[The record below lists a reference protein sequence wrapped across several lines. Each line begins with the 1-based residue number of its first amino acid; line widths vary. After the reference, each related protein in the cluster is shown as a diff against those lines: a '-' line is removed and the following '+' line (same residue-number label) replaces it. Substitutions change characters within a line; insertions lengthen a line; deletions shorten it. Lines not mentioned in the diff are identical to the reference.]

1 MSRNPK
7 PHRRSAL
14 LSFRFLGTAVI
25 GSIIMAL
32 VATFGPVSAQL
43 AILGTFISIVCGLFL
58 SYLGQ
63 EDVREQQRAEVI
75 QSLSVPLSLA
85 FDPELFEQY
94 QNISAGLTA
103 LARRTDP
110 ILRRIALLKF
120 SSVAEQIEGLAA
132 DRIVFSLTEGW
143 RTVYEELLRSP
154 DVRQYRSVAWVR
166 SPEYWQDEPAQQSMR
181 VNFESALRG
190 VVIERIVILRDE
202 LWPREQRLPAPTILP
217 WIEDQHNH
225 GVWIALVRES
235 ELSREPELLTDMG
248 IYGDRAVG
256 VQELDERC
264 RTLRFTLNLD
274 PSAMELADAR
284 WRQILLYSKCFSSLV
299 DHSPPPQ

>member
-1 MSRNPK
+1 
-7 PHRRSAL
+7 
-14 LSFRFLGTAVI
+14 
-25 GSIIMAL
+25 MAL
-32 VATFGPVSAQL
+32 VATFGPASAQL

-63 EDVREQQRAEVI
+63 EDVREQRRAEVI

-85 FDPELFEQY
+85 SDPELFEQY

-132 DRIVFSLTEGW
+132 GKIVFSLTEGW

-154 DVRQYRSVAWVR
+154 NVREYRSVAWVR

-181 VNFESALRG
+181 VNFESVQRG
-190 VVIERIVILRDE
+190 VLIERIVILRDE
-202 LWPREQRLPAPTILP
+202 LWPREQRLPAPAILP
-217 WIEDQHNH
+217 WIEGQHDH
-225 GVWIALVRES
+225 GVWISLVRES

-274 PSAMELADAR
+274 PNAMELADAR
-284 WRQILLYSKCFSSLV
+284 WQQILLYAKSFPGLL
-299 DHSPPPQ
+299 DQSPPQR